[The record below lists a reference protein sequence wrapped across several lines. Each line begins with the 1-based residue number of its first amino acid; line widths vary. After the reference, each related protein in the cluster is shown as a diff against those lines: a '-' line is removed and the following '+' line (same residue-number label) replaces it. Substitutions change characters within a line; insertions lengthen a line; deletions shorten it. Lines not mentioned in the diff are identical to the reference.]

1 MSLNTFNTDELESM
15 CNTLDER
22 LEFLENSIQGDS
34 NMEIL
39 TKMINMSRVYTAT
52 KVYLELKKDFEEGIY
67 TLS

>member
-1 MSLNTFNTDELESM
+1 MSLSNFNTSELESM

-39 TKMINMSRVYTAT
+39 TKMINMSRVYISV
-52 KVYLELKKDFEEGIY
+52 KVYLELKKDYELIEKRR
-67 TLS
+67 